1 MKKMTIKDI
10 REMGLLGQLGQLG
23 PLGRLGLLGRLG
35 PLGRLGLLGRLGQL
49 GQLGL
54 LGRLGLLGQ
63 LGQLGTLGR
72 LGLLGLLGPLG
83 LMGCSADDEGR
94 EGTTVEVMPCT
105 RQFVLVE
112 SGNFSSQNGQ
122 DSHEYQSGLN
132 TSTRAWVPPTG
143 YSLHDGDEPIELF
156 FTSDG
161 NAPEESHLYKSNDGK
176 WRSSYNLD
184 PTTYYLY
191 GMMPLL
197 PGIGASVTD
206 PYGGNESYSDG
217 AILTLTGLPAVT
229 TTDIGVIVGA
239 KNGKDDYSSST
250 DYTVT
255 GLTTG
260 DFRYEAAVTNHVYL
274 LFDHL
279 YAAMRF
285 RYKVYSTYAELRTI
299 KLKGVSVKA
308 GDASAKAAVNVTI
321 PLSATGNDT
330 SPLGTI
336 TYTPAGSTAV
346 TTPIFADATG
356 ITLQT
361 GTPTDYIACF
371 APMGV
376 TELTLTSTYDVYD
389 RKGNLIRRDCTA
401 DNKIVLRERFN
412 VGVASRGTM
421 YSLTLTVNPTYLYV
435 LSDPD
440 LDNPTLLIE
449 D

>member
-1 MKKMTIKDI
+1 
-10 REMGLLGQLGQLG
+10 
-23 PLGRLGLLGRLG
+23 
-35 PLGRLGLLGRLGQL
+35 
-49 GQLGL
+49 
-54 LGRLGLLGQ
+54 
-63 LGQLGTLGR
+63 
-72 LGLLGLLGPLG
+72 
-83 LMGCSADDEGR
+83 MGCSADDEGR

-206 PYGGNESYSDG
+206 PYGGNVHYSEG

-239 KNGKDDYSSST
+239 KNGKDDYSSNT

-321 PLSATGNDT
+321 PLTGNGY

-346 TTPIFADATG
+346 ATPIFADATG
-356 ITLQT
+356 VTLQT